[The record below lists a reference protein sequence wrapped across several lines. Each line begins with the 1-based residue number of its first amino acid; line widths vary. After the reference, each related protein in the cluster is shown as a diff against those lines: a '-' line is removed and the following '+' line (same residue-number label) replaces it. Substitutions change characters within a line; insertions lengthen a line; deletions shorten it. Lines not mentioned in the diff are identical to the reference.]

1 MFHLPRDQ
9 IFQYLEDIGA
19 VACSARGIV
28 SSADWAAN
36 VEQFCPGAI
45 ASLPGDPKFQA
56 RALRRRGRFFL
67 WRDAHQLARERDI
80 ACVFQVSQG
89 QNFLW
94 RGTGLLARPHHHHFC
109 VLEAEVTLPCT
120 VAEIIEAEINRWCDL
135 DTFEQQTL
143 RQFDVASSLQLWI
156 PAHVDNPVVFQPNL
170 TLQGVRSYV
179 VTVEPGCCGRVA
191 LATFLLDICAP
202 DDSSGTSY
210 SFVVHVRVY
219 RPDRQLRKMD
229 GPITGSAILLIY
241 HHQSASVI
249 TSSAS

>member
-1 MFHLPRDQ
+1 MQ
-9 IFQYLEDIGA
+9 TEI
-19 VACSARGIV
+19 
-28 SSADWAAN
+28 
-36 VEQFCPGAI
+36 
-45 ASLPGDPKFQA
+45 
-56 RALRRRGRFFL
+56 
-67 WRDAHQLARERDI
+67 
-80 ACVFQVSQG
+80 
-89 QNFLW
+89 
-94 RGTGLLARPHHHHFC
+94 
-109 VLEAEVTLPCT
+109 TLPYA

-135 DTFEQQTL
+135 DTFAQQTL
-143 RQFDVASSLQLWI
+143 QQFDVASSLQLWI

-179 VTVEPGCCGRVA
+179 VTVEPGCCGRMA

-229 GPITGSAILLIY
+229 GPIAGSAILLIY

-249 TSSAS
+249 TNSAS